1 MEQTLAVGVLAT
13 SPKQVDELSR
23 LASGAGFTI
32 AASLDVAAI
41 GDNALPMADAWLVS
55 MDLHEEAAQRLLE
68 QLEDC
73 GAPVIYDDDTPGAST
88 AGANSGEAAL
98 LRQQRVRRLAAKL
111 QQLVRDAAGQDGT
124 AAEVNQVP
132 RAQKLWVIAASTGGP
147 DAIAQFLR
155 GIPND
160 LHGVALLYVQHM
172 EDFGHANL
180 CRVTARNSCWS
191 VQAIDKARV
200 IRENTIYVVSPA
212 QQFELSQ
219 AGVISPLAEQWAGRY
234 RPCIDQAMAKVARV
248 FRNRGGAI
256 VFTGMGDDGA
266 ASSTLMHH
274 CGGQIWVQQAASCT
288 IDSMPVSVLKKG
300 CVSYIGEPAAL
311 AQQFVYFHRHGRL
324 SLASA
329 VGQ

>member
-32 AASLDVAAI
+32 AASLDAAAL
-41 GDNALPMADAWLVS
+41 GDSALPVVDAWLVS

-68 QLEDC
+68 QLEGC
-73 GAPVIYDDDTPGAST
+73 GAPVIYDDDASNVNS
-88 AGANSGEAAL
+88 AGHDSGEASL
-98 LRQQRVRRLAAKL
+98 LRQQRSRRLAAKL
-111 QQLVRDAAGQDGT
+111 QQVVRDAVGQEATPG
-124 AAEVNQVP
+124 ELIPLP

-147 DAIAQFLR
+147 DAIAKFLR
-155 GIPND
+155 GIPSD

-172 EDFGHANL
+172 EDYGHANL

-191 VQAIDKARV
+191 VQTIDKARV

-212 QQFELSQ
+212 QQFELSE
-219 AGVISPLAEQWAGRY
+219 AGVISPLAEPWGGRY

-248 FRNRGGAI
+248 FRDRGGAI

-274 CGGQIWVQQAASCT
+274 RGGQIWVQQAASCT